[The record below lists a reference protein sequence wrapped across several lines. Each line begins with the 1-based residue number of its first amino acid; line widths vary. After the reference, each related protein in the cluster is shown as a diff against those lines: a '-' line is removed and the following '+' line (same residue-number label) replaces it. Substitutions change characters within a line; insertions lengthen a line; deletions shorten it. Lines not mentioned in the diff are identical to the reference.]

1 MMNRLLVLFSLLQ
14 LISLACSRLLG
25 PEDYGD
31 TWTLEKE
38 QLANEDS
45 HGNGKGDDQ
54 QLNGVPGPQ
63 QVKARQFGLGPPML
77 NQQPQPMMDRFLPYC
92 DEIEVQEKDSLYR
105 TVVWLVLVAILA
117 VAALAGFIYLRNVH
131 SNNKRKRRS

>member
-1 MMNRLLVLFSLLQ
+1 MVLFSLLQ

>member
-1 MMNRLLVLFSLLQ
+1 MDRLLVLFSLLH
-14 LISLACSRLLG
+14 LISFACSRHLG

-31 TWTLEKE
+31 AWTLEKK
-38 QLANEDS
+38 QLTNEDG
-45 HGNGKGDDQ
+45 HGDGKGDDQ

-77 NQQPQPMMDRFLPYC
+77 NQQQQPMMDRFLPYC

-117 VAALAGFIYLRNVH
+117 AAALAGFICLRNVH
-131 SNNKRKRRS
+131 SNNIRRRRRS